1 MSRSRQPK
9 GIPVGGQ
16 FAPSSHDEAV
26 PMVSD
31 ISDAPRDGTVIDL
44 LVDGDWYPAYW
55 SPEAYDGS
63 PYGTQGWAQ
72 VDDGYLILD
81 PEGWRES
88 AEERVIDVEGD
99 RALAAEAER
108 AAAEEDAREERRR
121 ENARSRE
128 QTRRNR
134 EYLEGRHLALTG
146 ESPEHMRMA
155 ELRRIVRDLEA
166 ERSREKLS
174 SVMSSFGT
182 RLR

>member
-1 MSRSRQPK
+1 MSP
-9 GIPVGGQ
+9 
-16 FAPSSHDEAV
+16 
-26 PMVSD
+26 D
-31 ISDAPRDGTVIDL
+31 IADAPRDGTVIDL

-88 AEERVIDVEGD
+88 AEERVIDVEGE
-99 RALAAEAER
+99 RALAAEAAQ

-134 EYLEGRHLALTG
+134 EYLEGRYLALTG
-146 ESPEHMRMA
+146 ESPEHMRMT
-155 ELRRIVRDLEA
+155 ELRRIVRDLENQA
-166 ERSREKLS
+166 SRSNFSRAL
-174 SVMSSFGT
+174 SSFGI
-182 RLR
+182 RL